1 MRSNI
6 SSLVDITAGELDL
19 TEQAIELALLLGQ
32 QAEAGDE
39 ARLAALEA
47 CRLGIV
53 HLGGAEVQASLTA
66 EIVGRED
73 GTVSAELGAVG
84 NELGRHLGSRNL
96 LTHLGLPGV
105 HAEIIRRLSHFF

>member
-47 CRLGIV
+47 AADFG
-53 HLGGAEVQASLTA
+53 
-66 EIVGRED
+66 
-73 GTVSAELGAVG
+73 
-84 NELGRHLGSRNL
+84 
-96 LTHLGLPGV
+96 
-105 HAEIIRRLSHFF
+105 F